1 MKLLFKMLGWS
12 LFLIVFYCLYYVGF
26 SGCLSDDVEFYYGK
40 SRLKKRKK
48 RKGFW
53 KKFLFLDIRKEVV
66 PWHYA
71 MFWINLVSFISML
84 ITANV
89 CIVYKTETVRIIF
102 NISVAVFFL
111 SCIIIE
117 FVRVPLHLWVIVRPG
132 KSYRETYRKKYL
144 RIRKSKEKKK

>member
-1 MKLLFKMLGWS
+1 MLGWS
-12 LFLIVFYCLYYVGF
+12 LLLIVFYCLYYVGF
-26 SGCLSDDVEFYYGK
+26 LVCLSDDVEFYYGK

-66 PWHYA
+66 PWHYV

-89 CIVYKTETVRIIF
+89 CIVYKTKTVGIIYI
-102 NISVAVFFL
+102 ISIAVFFL
-111 SCIIIE
+111 SDIIIGS
-117 FVRVPLHLWVIVRPG
+117 VRWKLYAWNSIRCRKP
-132 KSYRETYRKKYL
+132 YREKYL